1 MPKQNIYD
9 NETFFEGYKQIRER
23 KGNANDL
30 FEIPT
35 LSSVRWLSITSK
47 ILQVS
52 SPTFTICFHQAKNLS
67 SRRKIQSQQVILLVT
82 AGLVTKTATSFT

>member
-30 FEIPT
+30 FEIPA
-35 LSSVRWLSITSK
+35 LFSLLPDLNGKR
-47 ILQVS
+47 IL
-52 SPTFTICFHQAKNLS
+52 TNRIFFW
-67 SRRKIQSQQVILLVT
+67 
-82 AGLVTKTATSFT
+82 